1 MTGTENAAKAV
12 ESASDGENQVPDFLD
27 DPAYMSSASRRMM
40 MKEVI
45 KNLPENVQHRV
56 NALKHLQKKYLTL
69 EAKFFEEVYALEC
82 KYQELYQPLVD
93 RRKGVITG
101 EAELEAGEAEWKEE
115 SEDEDDEVDAEVTER
130 FKQMALNYK
139 NQHSKIIKDAGQG
152 IPAFW
157 LTVFK
162 NTQTMA
168 DMIQPHDEP
177 VLAHL
182 TNVNIVYKTDP
193 MSYVLEFHFSPNPYF
208 KDAVLTKQYFMR
220 CKVDQDEPFNFEGP
234 EIFKCTGCT
243 IQWNPSKNVTV
254 KTIKKQQK
262 HKQRG
267 VIRTLTKTLPND
279 SFFNFFNPPQV
290 QEDDK
295 NVDDETQ
302 MLLASD
308 FEIGHFLR
316 ARIIPKAILYYTG
329 EVMDED
335 DDGEEE
341 EEEEEEEDEEEMEEE
356 GEEEEDEEDER
367 PPPAKNQKHRGGRG
381 GGGGGKKKDGQNPA
395 ECQQQ

>member
-1 MTGTENAAKAV
+1 M
-12 ESASDGENQVPDFLD
+12 
-27 DPAYMSSASRRMM
+27 
-40 MKEVI
+40 
-45 KNLPENVQHRV
+45 
-56 NALKHLQKKYLTL
+56 
-69 EAKFFEEVYALEC
+69 
-82 KYQELYQPLVD
+82 
-93 RRKGVITG
+93 
-101 EAELEAGEAEWKEE
+101 
-115 SEDEDDEVDAEVTER
+115 
-130 FKQMALNYK
+130 
-139 NQHSKIIKDAGQG
+139 
-152 IPAFW
+152 
-157 LTVFK
+157 
-162 NTQTMA
+162 
-168 DMIQPHDEP
+168 
-177 VLAHL
+177 
-182 TNVNIVYKTDP
+182 
-193 MSYVLEFHFSPNPYF
+193 
-208 KDAVLTKQYFMR
+208 
-220 CKVDQDEPFNFEGP
+220 
-234 EIFKCTGCT
+234 
-243 IQWNPSKNVTV
+243 TV

-381 GGGGGKKKDGQNPA
+381 GGGGKKKDGQNPA

>member
-1 MTGTENAAKAV
+1 MTGTEKNAVKAV
-12 ESASDGENQVPDFLD
+12 ESNDDGEDQMPDFLD
-27 DPAYMSSASRRMM
+27 DPAYMCSASRRMM

-45 KNLPENVQHRV
+45 KSLPGNVQHKI
-56 NALKHLQKKYLTL
+56 NALKHLQMKYLSL

-82 KYQELYQPLVD
+82 KYQALYQPLVD
-93 RRKGVITG
+93 RRKAVIAG
-101 EAELEAGEAEWKEE
+101 ETELEAGEADW
-115 SEDEDDEVDAEVTER
+115 EDEGDDEKEIDAEVTER
-130 FKQMALNYK
+130 FKRMALNYK
-139 NQHSKIIKDAGQG
+139 NQHSKVIKESQG

-177 VLAHL
+177 LLEHL

-193 MSYVLEFHFSPNPYF
+193 MSYVLEFHFSPNAYF
-208 KDAVLTKQYFMR
+208 KDAILTKTYFMR
-220 CKVDQDEPFNFEGP
+220 CQVDKDEPFSFEGP
-234 EIFKCTGCT
+234 EIYKCTGCT

-254 KTIKKQQK
+254 KTVKKQQK

-267 VIRTLTKTLPND
+267 VVRTLTKTLPND

-290 QEDDK
+290 QDDDK

-341 EEEEEEEDEEEMEEE
+341 EEEEEEEDLEEMEEEE
-356 GEEEEDEEDER
+356 GEEEEEEEEEER
-367 PPPAKNQKHRGGRG
+367 PAPKSRKGGRG
-381 GGGGGKKKDGQNPA
+381 VGGKKPKDGQNPA

>member
-1 MTGTENAAKAV
+1 MTGTESNAVKAV
-12 ESASDGENQVPDFLD
+12 GSNSDSEDQMPDFLD
-27 DPAYMSSASRRMM
+27 DPAYMCSASRRMM

-45 KNLPENVQHRV
+45 KALPGNVQHKI
-56 NALKHLQKKYLTL
+56 NALKHLQKKYLSL

-82 KYQELYQPLVD
+82 KYQALYQPLVD
-93 RRKGVITG
+93 RRKAVIAG
-101 EAELEAGEAEWKEE
+101 ETELEAGEAEW
-115 SEDEDDEVDAEVTER
+115 EDESDDEKEMDAEVTKRFER
-130 FKQMALNYK
+130 MALNYK
-139 NQHSKIIKDAGQG
+139 NQHSKVIKESKG

-177 VLAHL
+177 LLEHL

-193 MSYVLEFHFSPNPYF
+193 MSYVLEFHFSPNTYF
-208 KDAVLTKQYFMR
+208 KDAVLTKTYFMR
-220 CKVDQDEPFNFEGP
+220 CQVDEEEPFSFEGP
-234 EIFKCTGCT
+234 EIYKCTGCT

-254 KTIKKQQK
+254 KTVKKQQK

-290 QEDDK
+290 QDDDK

-341 EEEEEEEDEEEMEEE
+341 EEEE
-356 GEEEEDEEDER
+356 R
-367 PPPAKNQKHRGGRG
+367 PAPKSRKGGRG
-381 GGGGGKKKDGQNPA
+381 GGGKKPKDGQNPA

>member
-1 MTGTENAAKAV
+1 MTGTESAAKAV
-12 ESASDGENQVPDFLD
+12 ESASDGEDQVPDFLD

-45 KNLPENVQHRV
+45 KALPENVQHRV
-56 NALKHLQKKYLTL
+56 NALKHLQKKYLKL

-93 RRKGVITG
+93 RRKAVITG
-101 EAELEAGEAEWKEE
+101 ESELEAGEAEWKEE

-130 FKQMALNYK
+130 FKQMALNY
-139 NQHSKIIKDAGQG
+139 
-152 IPAFW
+152 
-157 LTVFK
+157 
-162 NTQTMA
+162 
-168 DMIQPHDEP
+168 
-177 VLAHL
+177 
-182 TNVNIVYKTDP
+182 
-193 MSYVLEFHFSPNPYF
+193 
-208 KDAVLTKQYFMR
+208 
-220 CKVDQDEPFNFEGP
+220 
-234 EIFKCTGCT
+234 KCTGCT

-295 NVDDETQ
+295 DVAEETQ

-356 GEEEEDEEDER
+356 GEEEEEEEDER

-381 GGGGGKKKDGQNPA
+381 GGGKKKDGQNPA

>member
-1 MTGTENAAKAV
+1 MTGTESAAKAV
-12 ESASDGENQVPDFLD
+12 ESASDGEDQVPDFLD
-27 DPAYMSSASRRMM
+27 DPAYMTSASRRMM

-45 KNLPENVQHRV
+45 KALPENVQHRV
-56 NALKHLQKKYLTL
+56 NALKHLQKKYLKL

-93 RRKGVITG
+93 RRKAVITG
-101 EAELEAGEAEWKEE
+101 ESELEAGEAEWKEE

-139 NQHSKIIKDAGQG
+139 NQHSKIIKDAQG

-193 MSYVLEFHFSPNPYF
+193 MSYILEFHFSPNPYF
-208 KDAVLTKQYFMR
+208 KDAVLSKQYFMR
-220 CKVDQDEPFNFEGP
+220 CAVDQDEPFNFEGP
-234 EIFKCTGCT
+234 EIFKCTGCA

-295 NVDDETQ
+295 DVAEETQ

-356 GEEEEDEEDER
+356 GEEEEEEEDER

-381 GGGGGKKKDGQNPA
+381 GGGKKKDGQNPA

>member
-1 MTGTENAAKAV
+1 MTGTESNAVKAV
-12 ESASDGENQVPDFLD
+12 GSNSDSEDQMPDFLD
-27 DPAYMSSASRRMM
+27 DPAYMCSASRRMM

-45 KNLPENVQHRV
+45 KALPGNVQHKI
-56 NALKHLQKKYLTL
+56 NALKHLQKKYLSL

-82 KYQELYQPLVD
+82 KYQALYQPLVD
-93 RRKGVITG
+93 RRKAVIAG
-101 EAELEAGEAEWKEE
+101 ETELEAGEAEW
-115 SEDEDDEVDAEVTER
+115 EDESDDEKEMDAEVTKRFER
-130 FKQMALNYK
+130 MALNYK
-139 NQHSKIIKDAGQG
+139 NQHSKVIKESKG

-177 VLAHL
+177 LLEHL

-193 MSYVLEFHFSPNPYF
+193 MSYVLEFHFSPNTYF
-208 KDAVLTKQYFMR
+208 KDAVLTKTYFMR
-220 CKVDQDEPFNFEGP
+220 CQVDEEEPFSFEGP
-234 EIFKCTGCT
+234 EIYKCTGCT

-254 KTIKKQQK
+254 KTVKKQQK

-290 QEDDK
+290 QDDDK

-341 EEEEEEEDEEEMEEE
+341 EEEEEEE
-356 GEEEEDEEDER
+356 ER
-367 PPPAKNQKHRGGRG
+367 PAPKSRKGGRG
-381 GGGGGKKKDGQNPA
+381 GGGKKPKDGLNPA

>member
-1 MTGTENAAKAV
+1 MTGTESAAKAV
-12 ESASDGENQVPDFLD
+12 ESASDGEDQVPDFLD

-45 KNLPENVQHRV
+45 KALPENVQHRV
-56 NALKHLQKKYLTL
+56 NALKHLQKKYLKL

-93 RRKGVITG
+93 RRKAVITG
-101 EAELEAGEAEWKEE
+101 SRSWRRVRPMERRVRGR
-115 SEDEDDEVDAEVTER
+115 DDEVTPNDER
-130 FKQMALNYK
+130 SSRWPFNYK
-139 NQHSKIIKDAGQG
+139 NQHSKIIKDAQG

-193 MSYVLEFHFSPNPYF
+193 MSYILEFHFSPNPYF
-208 KDAVLTKQYFMR
+208 KDAVLSKQYFMR
-220 CKVDQDEPFNFEGP
+220 CAVDQDEPFNFEGP
-234 EIFKCTGCT
+234 EIFKCTGCA

-295 NVDDETQ
+295 DVAEETQ

-356 GEEEEDEEDER
+356 GEEEEEEEDER

-381 GGGGGKKKDGQNPA
+381 GGGKKKDGQNPA

>member
-1 MTGTENAAKAV
+1 MTGTESNAVKAV
-12 ESASDGENQVPDFLD
+12 ESASDSEDQMPEFLD
-27 DPAYMSSASRRMM
+27 DPAYMCSASRRMM

-45 KNLPENVQHRV
+45 KALPGNVQHKI
-56 NALKHLQKKYLTL
+56 NALKHLQKKYLNL

-93 RRKGVITG
+93 RRKGVIAG
-101 EAELEAGEAEWKEE
+101 ETELEAGEAEW
-115 SEDEDDEVDAEVTER
+115 EDESDDEKEIDAEVTER
-130 FKQMALNYK
+130 FKRMALNYK
-139 NQHSKIIKDAGQG
+139 NQHSKVIKESQG

-168 DMIQPHDEP
+168 DMIQPHDEA
-177 VLAHL
+177 LLEHL

-193 MSYVLEFHFSPNPYF
+193 MSYVLEFHFSPNAFF
-208 KDAVLTKQYFMR
+208 KDAVLTKTYFMR
-220 CKVDQDEPFNFEGP
+220 CQVDEEEPFSFEGP
-234 EIFKCTGCT
+234 EIYKCTGCS

-254 KTIKKQQK
+254 KTVKKQQK

-290 QEDDK
+290 QDDDK

-335 DDGEEE
+335 DDGDEE
-341 EEEEEEEDEEEMEEE
+341 EEEEEEEDEEGMEEEE
-356 GEEEEDEEDER
+356 GEEEEEEEEER
-367 PPPAKNQKHRGGRG
+367 PPPKSRKSRAV
-381 GGGGGKKKDGQNPA
+381 GGKKQKEAQNPA